1 MSLDN
6 VKVVGTKPCREVTP
20 FKWPGPSHNQKFL
33 NQKFVKQIFLDQKV
47 PEANVPGSSVPV
59 DSPYD
64 VSSTDV
70 RDELCRR
77 KCMEENF
84 KEEGSFELNFT

>member
-1 MSLDN
+1 M
-6 VKVVGTKPCREVTP
+6 
-20 FKWPGPSHNQKFL
+20 FL
-33 NQKFVKQIFLDQKV
+33 NQKV

-59 DSPYD
+59 DSPND
-64 VSSTDV
+64 VSSIDV

-84 KEEGSFELNFT
+84 